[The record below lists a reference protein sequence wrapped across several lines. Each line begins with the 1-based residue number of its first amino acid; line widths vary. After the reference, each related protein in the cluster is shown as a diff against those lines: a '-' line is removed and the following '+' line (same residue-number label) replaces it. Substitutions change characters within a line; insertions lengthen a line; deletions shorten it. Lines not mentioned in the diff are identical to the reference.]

1 MRGSGRASWGAWL
14 APLIVSAALGIGA
27 WAWLGWPVDLPPAP
41 EPKLHCA
48 SYTPFR
54 GDQTPFDR
62 TLMIPK
68 AQIEEDLRQLQ
79 STTNCVRTYAVDQGL
94 DQVVPIAAELGMQVL
109 LGIWIGR
116 DPDAN
121 ERQVALAV
129 DLAHAHPE
137 TIKAIIVGNEVLL
150 RGEQRAETLAEIATR
165 VRRES
170 GRPVTYADVWEF
182 WLKAPPVLKDSVDF
196 VTIHVLPYWEDKPL
210 PVSEGVRHLEDI
222 VARVRQ
228 AFPGKPIMVGETGW
242 PSEGR
247 WRENAAPSRVN
258 EARYLREF
266 LVYAKSA
273 DVDYNFIEAFDQ
285 PWKRWQEGT
294 AGGFWGLYNEDRTP
308 KFSWTDPVSDYP
320 GWPLRAAVSVA
331 LGIGILAL
339 TRFWRHAPS
348 GRARWLSSLGAMI
361 AGVALVLHFPHGWL
375 VARDDPTWLVDWEWL
390 LESLIGIV
398 AFMTAVLLIAAA
410 LGGELR
416 AAGGSLLEAVV
427 WLRRPW
433 LRPSLRQ
440 ALAVLRLA
448 ALVGAATVSLG
459 LCFDPRYRDF
469 PVAAYLVPA
478 LFFAVADFAR
488 GGIWRAEADRREEAG
503 LGLLLVGMT
512 IFIFYN
518 ETPLNLIADLWC
530 VFTLL
535 LAAPGI
541 GAWRGLF
548 QRRTISSS
556 AARRPTAASP
566 AL

>member
-1 MRGSGRASWGAWL
+1 MRGVGGWL
-14 APLIVSAALGIGA
+14 APLIVSAALAVGA

-54 GDQTPFDR
+54 GDQTPFDP

-68 AQIEEDLRQLQ
+68 AQIAEDLKQLQ
-79 STTNCVRTYAVDQGL
+79 PTTNCVRTYAVDQGL
-94 DQVVPIAAELGMQVL
+94 DQVVPIAADLGMQVL

-116 DPDAN
+116 DPAAN
-121 ERQVALAV
+121 ERQIALAIE
-129 DLAHAHPE
+129 LAKAHPE

-150 RGEQRAETLAEIATR
+150 RGEQRGEALAEMATR
-165 VRRES
+165 IRRES

-196 VTIHVLPYWEDKPL
+196 VTIHILPYWEDQPL

-222 VARVRQ
+222 VAKVR
-228 AFPGKPIMVGETGW
+228 AVFPGKPIMVGETGW

-308 KFSWTDPVSDYP
+308 KFSWTDPVSNYP
-320 GWPLRAAVSVA
+320 GWPALAAVSVA

-339 TRFWRHAPS
+339 ARFWHHATS
-348 GRARWLSSLGAMI
+348 NRARWLTALGAMS
-361 AGVALVLHFPHGWL
+361 AGVALALHFPHAWL
-375 VARDDPTWLVDWEWL
+375 VARFDPTWLVDWEWL
-390 LESLIGIV
+390 LECAIGL
-398 AFMTAVLLIAAA
+398 AALMTAVLLIAATVS
-410 LGGELR
+410 GNLR
-416 AAGGSLLEAVV
+416 EAGGSLLEAVV

-440 ALAVLRLA
+440 ALAALRLA
-448 ALVGAATVSLG
+448 ALIGVATVSLG

-469 PVAAYLVPA
+469 PVAAYWAPA
-478 LFFAVADFAR
+478 LFFFTADLAR
-488 GGIWRAEADRREEAG
+488 RGIWRAETDRREEAG
-503 LGLLLVGMT
+503 FALLLVGMA
-512 IFIFYN
+512 IFIFCN
-518 ETPLNLIADLWC
+518 ETPLNLIADIWC
-530 VFTLL
+530 GFSLL

-541 GAWRGLF
+541 GAWRGLY
-548 QRRTISSS
+548 QRLTMTSK
-556 AARRPTAASP
+556 AANRPTAASP

>member
-1 MRGSGRASWGAWL
+1 MRGPGVWLTGWL
-14 APLIVSAALGIGA
+14 APLIVSAVLSVGV

-41 EPKLHCA
+41 EKKLHCA

-54 GDQTPFDR
+54 GEQTPFDQ

-68 AQIEEDLRQLQ
+68 AQIENDLRQLQ
-79 STTNCVRTYAVDQGL
+79 STTDCVRTYAVNQGL
-94 DQVVPIAAELGMQVL
+94 DQVVPVAAELGMKVL

-116 DPDAN
+116 EPKDN
-121 ERQVALAV
+121 EQQIALAIQ
-129 DLAHAHPE
+129 LAHEHPE

-150 RGEQRAETLAEIATR
+150 RGEQRGEALAEMATR
-165 VRRES
+165 IRRES

-196 VTIHVLPYWEDKPL
+196 VTIHVLPYWEDQPL
-210 PVSEGVRHLEDI
+210 PAEAGVAHLEDI
-222 VARVRQ
+222 VGRVRA

-242 PSEGR
+242 PSAGR

-285 PWKRWQEGT
+285 PWKRLQEGT

-320 GWPLRAAVSVA
+320 GWPLRAAISVA
-331 LGIGILAL
+331 LGLGILGLA
-339 TRFWRHAPS
+339 RFWRQAPS
-348 GRARWLSSLGAMI
+348 NRARWAAALGAMI
-361 AGVALVLHFPHGWL
+361 AGTALTLHFPHGWL
-375 VARDDPTWLVDWEWL
+375 AARFDPRWLIDWEWL
-390 LESLIGIV
+390 LECLLGIQTL
-398 AFMTAVLLIAAA
+398 ATAVLLIAAA
-410 LGGELR
+410 LAGDLR
-416 AAGGSLLEAVV
+416 ASGGSILEAVF
-427 WLRRPW
+427 WLRHPW
-433 LRPSLRQ
+433 RRPSLRQ
-440 ALAVLRLA
+440 CLALLRLA
-448 ALVGAATVSLG
+448 ALIGAATVSLG

-478 LFFAVADFAR
+478 LFFVVADIAR
-488 GGIWRAEADRREEAG
+488 RGIWRAEEDRREEAG
-503 LGLLLVGMT
+503 FAVLLAGMALY
-512 IFIFYN
+512 IFCN
-518 ETPLNLIADLWC
+518 ETPLNLMADLWC
-530 VFTLL
+530 AFIVM

-541 GAWRGLF
+541 GAWRGLY
-548 QRRTISSS
+548 QRLTINSR
-556 AARRPTAASP
+556 AASRPTAASP